1 MSEGLTDYQA
11 TYRRQEFALPALLG
25 VLAVLAAGVF
35 AGIKLYSAGYGAPIF
50 FTTIGVC
57 LFALLAILLS
67 VFRAH
72 HWAVDKD
79 GIHIEERPSV
89 PLMGL
94 PHRATLPFS
103 ELVAFR
109 HVESGFD
116 RLIEVVT
123 RDGRTY
129 RMPQKMLKNPAGI
142 PSPDPAARLDDFVA
156 AIRAIAARSGHGL
169 PEISEG
175 LSFWNRPA
183 GLACQ
188 AIMLLVSLPIAAA
201 TAFALFDG
209 GIKPGQP
216 RGGQAI
222 AIFLL
227 LPVGAGYLMVK
238 SLRRRRAVLAS
249 LRAATPAS

>member
-1 MSEGLTDYQA
+1 MSEGPIDYQA

-35 AGIKLYSAGYGAPIF
+35 AGIRLYSSGYGAPIF
-50 FTTIGVC
+50 FGTAGFC
-57 LFALLAILLS
+57 LLAVLAILLT
-67 VFRAH
+67 VFREHRWTLDAN
-72 HWAVDKD
+72 V
-79 GIHIEERPSV
+79 IHVEERPKV

-103 ELVAFR
+103 EIIAFR

-116 RLIEVVT
+116 RLIEIVT
-123 RDGRTY
+123 RGGRTY
-129 RMPQKMLKNPAGI
+129 RMSQKLLKNPTGI
-142 PSPDPAARLDDFVA
+142 PSPDPDARLDDFA
-156 AIRAIAARSGHGL
+156 ASIRAVAARSGHAL
-169 PEISEG
+169 PEMSEG
-175 LSFWNRPA
+175 LSMWNRPA

-188 AIMLLVSLPIAAA
+188 AIMFLVSLPIAAA

-238 SLRRRRAVLAS
+238 SIRRRRAVLAS
-249 LRAATPAS
+249 LRDATPAP